1 MQNRVSYQQRWARY
15 SIFELID
22 IDTRYLK
29 IELIDTD
36 TRYFEEVLNRYRYFI
51 LYLFTRHIKNRTQ
64 VTRYRYSYRRYKYLD
79 TILGKKSIKKIGL
92 QINKKK
98 MGKSLQSADNCNT

>member
-1 MQNRVSYQQRWARY
+1 MVGLSYRQRWARY

-29 IELIDTD
+29 IELIDID
-36 TRYFEEVLNRYRYFI
+36 TRYFGEVLNRY
-51 LYLFTRHIKNRTQ
+51 
-64 VTRYRYSYRRYKYLD
+64 VYSHRRYKYLD

-92 QINKKK
+92 QMNQKTAT
-98 MGKSLQSADNCNT
+98 SLHSADNCKT

>member
-1 MQNRVSYQQRWARY
+1 MQCPTQSCSTAKQRLARY

-36 TRYFEEVLNRYRYFI
+36 TRSFEEVLN
-51 LYLFTRHIKNRTQ
+51 
-64 VTRYRYSYRRYKYLD
+64 RYRYSYRRYKYLD
-79 TILGKKSIKKIGL
+79 TISEKKSIKKL
-92 QINKKK
+92 VY
-98 MGKSLQSADNCNT
+98 S